1 VLASHLIKW
10 FPLVAPRSPVT
21 FTKEK
26 HGKVPSVYIKYL
38 QDRTLLP
45 RAQDYIIENHGPFSE
60 VIEIDGGHFNFWPK
74 IDEFTKLILGLAE
87 KYVTSELEP

>member
-10 FPLVAPRSPVT
+10 FPLVAPRTPVT

-45 RAQDYIIENHGPFSE
+45 RAQDYISE